1 MVENQAFVNFSRH
14 LTQKILSNVLISD
27 FALRCPDPLL
37 TEHLF
42 EVGVVQANRKGIRW
56 SCPTNRQ
63 SPPLE
68 TRMTSGLGLA
78 SMVLPL
84 GSKVLEGDEAA
95 FWVGKSWNPKFW
107 DYASWVFIVVY
118 IFLTWIQ
125 ITILGWYVYFFP
137 TIFHA
142 TIRNDV
148 SNCQQIGDILQ
159 CLFASK
165 NLCKFG
171 SCI

>member
-1 MVENQAFVNFSRH
+1 MTLDKDRVNRWWKTKHLSIFPATWVTQNQIHFDGASFWG
-14 LTQKILSNVLISD
+14 
-27 FALRCPDPLL
+27 
-37 TEHLF
+37 
-42 EVGVVQANRKGIRW
+42 GVAHANRKGIRW
-56 SCPTNRQ
+56 SCPLKTAKRQ
-63 SPPLE
+63 SSVSTSWDEDDLRFGSGFHGVA
-68 TRMTSGLGLA
+68 TRKQG
-78 SMVLPL
+78 VD
-84 GSKVLEGDEAA
+84 GDDA
-95 FWVGKSWNPKFW
+95 FWVGKSLPLNSEIMLLEW
-107 DYASWVFIVVY
+107 IVVY

-165 NLCKFG
+165 NLFKFG